1 MLEAPR
7 MLLDRA
13 LLPLNPLEPPLNPLD
28 REELPEEKSRPP
40 ILLLL
45 ALGLRLPLPRSMELA
60 PAELARELPADR
72 LLAPALAPRLLAPR
86 DCWDALARLPAD
98 DEPREEPE
106 NLSDV
111 DLLE

>member
-28 REELPEEKSRPP
+28 REELPEEKSRLP

-45 ALGLRLPLPRSMELA
+45 AL
-60 PAELARELPADR
+60 
-72 LLAPALAPRLLAPR
+72 APRLPPADWVEAP
-86 DCWDALARLPAD
+86 ARLPAA
-98 DEPREEPE
+98 DEPRDEPE
-106 NLSDV
+106 NLSAV
-111 DLLE
+111 ALFE